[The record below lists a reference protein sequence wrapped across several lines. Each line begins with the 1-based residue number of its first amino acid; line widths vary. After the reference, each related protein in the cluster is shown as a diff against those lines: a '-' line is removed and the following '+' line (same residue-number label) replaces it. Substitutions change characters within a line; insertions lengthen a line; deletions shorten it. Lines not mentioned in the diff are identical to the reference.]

1 MASTRKAAQEPPRAI
16 ASRPLGRVGWAEVS
30 HYGSWLSGLC
40 GQQAQTWL
48 EQDAC
53 PGFSEGRLPTL
64 PPESCLG
71 DAGA

>member
-1 MASTRKAAQEPPRAI
+1 MASARKAAQEPPRAI
-16 ASRPLGRVGWAEVS
+16 ASWPLGRAGWAEVS
-30 HYGSWLSGLC
+30 HYGRWLSGLC
-40 GQQAQTWL
+40 GLQARTWL

-53 PGFSEGRLPTL
+53 PGFSEGRPPTP